1 MASYS
6 EWLREKGLLTA
17 GIFSGQK
24 SKFGLGDLFFGRG
37 GRGMGRGCSFP
48 TGDAA
53 QTGVPKAQWQHK
65 HKVV

>member
-37 GRGMGRGCSFP
+37 GGGEWGE
-48 TGDAA
+48 
-53 QTGVPKAQWQHK
+53 
-65 HKVV
+65 VVLFQQEMQLRQACLKLSGNISIK

>member
-37 GRGMGRGCSFP
+37 GAGNGERLFFSNRRCSS
-48 TGDAA
+48 DRRA
-53 QTGVPKAQWQHK
+53 
-65 HKVV
+65 